1 MRVPMN
7 APDMKE
13 LHSFAFMDQTGI
25 LTKLVSTLIGFA
37 RVSMGIT
44 CQRSKVTLTPLPG
57 QRSMCYSARSHRCAS
72 LLLCS

>member
-25 LTKLVSTLIGFA
+25 LTKLVSTLFEISHKSPWVLPA
-37 RVSMGIT
+37 RG
-44 CQRSKVTLTPLPG
+44 
-57 QRSMCYSARSHRCAS
+57 AR
-72 LLLCS
+72 